1 MNRLAELRKRL
12 KDRRL
17 YIVAKAIGVSY
28 SSLRKIFTGETG
40 NPSILMVEKLEAYLD
55 GREIPNG
62 ETQKVG

>member
-1 MNRLAELRKRL
+1 MNRLAELRRRL

-17 YIVAKAIGVSY
+17 YVVAKAIGVSY

-62 ETQKVG
+62 EAQKVG